1 MVTIEVMDER
11 RSDYPSELDWAA
23 VRAERD
29 QLREKVARRSRRVA
43 DLERTLAQE
52 VNRNT
57 DLEAENQRLA
67 RQVCEFDRDRHT
79 ERDRADKA
87 QDALIKVRAERE
99 EQDKELRRRASAFKV
114 LEGRYETLLAAM
126 DKNDDSAAEAAA
138 EHRRSIAARDNL
150 LSAATTR
157 LNAAREILLATAV
170 SRARDEIV
178 TTKGAVLADAI
189 GNALDALE
197 G

>member
-1 MVTIEVMDER
+1 MKETYEVGSGRTVMVTIEVMDER

-29 QLREKVARRSRRVA
+29 QLREKVARRERRVA

-87 QDALIKVRAERE
+87 EDAL
-99 EQDKELRRRASAFKV
+99 
-114 LEGRYETLLAAM
+114 YETLLATM
-126 DKNDDSAAEAAA
+126 DENDDSAAEAAA

-189 GNALDALE
+189 GNALHALE